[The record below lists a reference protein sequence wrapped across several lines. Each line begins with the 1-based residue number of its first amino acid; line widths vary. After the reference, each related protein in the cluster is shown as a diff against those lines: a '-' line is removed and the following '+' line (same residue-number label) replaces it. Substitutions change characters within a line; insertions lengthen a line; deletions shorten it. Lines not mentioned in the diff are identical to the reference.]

1 MTNQDVL
8 TKILHEVT
16 GLSSGDIE
24 SMLFTCRA
32 MHPGNLPKLDQEL
45 SEQDAEKLLHNLRS
59 ERAGILA
66 WLVRGAVA
74 VHKDIPSRET
84 LN

>member
-1 MTNQDVL
+1 MTNQEIL
-8 TKILHEVT
+8 AKILHEAT
-16 GLSSGDIE
+16 GLSSKDIE

-32 MHPGNLPKLDQEL
+32 MYPDSIPKLDQDL
-45 SEQDAEKLLHNLRS
+45 SEQEAEKLLQNLRS
-59 ERAGILA
+59 EQAGILA

-74 VHKDIPSRET
+74 VHEDIVSGVV

>member
-8 TKILHEVT
+8 TKVLHEVT
-16 GLSSGDIE
+16 GLSSEDIE

-45 SEQDAEKLLHNLRS
+45 SEQEAERLLQKLRS

-74 VHKDIPSRET
+74 VHEDITSGAT